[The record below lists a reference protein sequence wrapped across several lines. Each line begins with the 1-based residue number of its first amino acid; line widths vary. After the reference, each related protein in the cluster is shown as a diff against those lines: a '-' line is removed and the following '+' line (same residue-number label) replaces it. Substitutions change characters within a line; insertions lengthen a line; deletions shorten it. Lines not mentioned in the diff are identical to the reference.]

1 MNGNGPVTV
10 RETLALLRR
19 WRAQLV
25 AGEGGLERTV
35 TWASVMRA
43 RTPAFEGFQ
52 GGELALLALATLH
65 SLQAQLVTSTLPGV
79 VDEVIRMGASAIAV
93 AGLDDTP
100 PLGPD
105 DAREREEA
113 QQHAE
118 RMGVPLIALPAGVSL
133 PAIER
138 EVITH
143 VVAQRGSPRSPADA
157 LAAVAGWRAS
167 LRDEALDALL
177 TGTYAGE
184 ASMLS
189 RASQLGHDLRL
200 PHVVIWVT
208 VAAAEGGAASAIGN
222 GGAPVAPITTRAA
235 EALGTALHAWT
246 RVRPGEIVALVAAP
260 GDGVADRT
268 GISEQG
274 EVALRRILG
283 NGGVAEEPTWWAGM
297 GEVTRSPLEVSR
309 SAAEAQD
316 TARLGLLVVGPGHI
330 ARTSD
335 LGVYHLLLALRKS
348 GELQSF
354 VERELAPLRNTP
366 RREDHLLETVEVYF
380 ACNGNLSEAARR
392 LHLHRNSLLYR
403 LHHIRDLLGHD
414 LENPELRLA
423 LQLALKGRRVLEQ

>member
-25 AGEGGLERTV
+25 AGEGGLERPV

-113 QQHAE
+113 RQHAE

-143 VVAQRGSPRSPADA
+143 VVAQRGSPRSPADT

-208 VAAAEGGAASAIGN
+208 LDGPDGAASAAGN
-222 GGAPVAPITTRAA
+222 GGSPVTPVTTRAA

-268 GISEQG
+268 DLSEQG

-283 NGGVAEEPTWWAGM
+283 NGGTAEEPIWWAGM
-297 GEVTRSPLEVSR
+297 GEVARSPLEVSR

-316 TARLGLLVVGPGHI
+316 TARLGLLVIGPGHI

-348 GELQSF
+348 GELQPF
-354 VERELAPLRNTP
+354 VERELAPLRSTP

-380 ACNGNLSEAARR
+380 ACNGNISKAAQR